1 MVVSVSSARISTAGV
16 LAGRREEPVS
26 GAWWY
31 NCRSSSRSPDHREH
45 RYNLLPLVSG
55 EGDPPSLSRM
65 VLRLSLAGYS
75 AVSRQ

>member
-31 NCRSSSRSPDHREH
+31 SCRSSSRLPATGEH
-45 RYNLLPLVSG
+45 QYTLHPLVS
-55 EGDPPSLSRM
+55 GDPPSLSRM